1 MAAISMYCLLKKFAM
16 ERNESKCTL
25 SVQGCHN
32 PDGNVLR
39 KINTD
44 GSALTKINTCACDEC
59 IQFFKCYDP
68 SVSDLQILQIQI

>member
-1 MAAISMYCLLKKFAM
+1 MYCLLKKFAI
-16 ERNESKCTL
+16 ERNESKCIL

-32 PDGNVLR
+32 PDGNVIR

-44 GSALTKINTCACDEC
+44 GSALTKNNTCACDEC

-68 SVSDLQILQIQI
+68 SVIAILVIMTMIPKKK